1 MSDQRRW
8 MAVAVLVSLFLS
20 GVAVGAVG
28 VLLTRDP
35 PSPTRSFQPRAL
47 GGPRAEVRSPVS
59 PPAFVS
65 GPVLQRLTDELE
77 LSAEQRDSVE
87 AILSRQR
94 AVTREQLV
102 AVYPRLRASV
112 DSVTAQIRRILDP
125 DQRARFDEMGI
136 PAGGPPEPPFESGTP
151 PARR

>member
-1 MSDQRRW
+1 MRDRGRW

-35 PSPTRSFQPRAL
+35 TPPVRSFRPPAL
-47 GGPRAEVRSPVS
+47 TGPGVGMRTPVS

-65 GPVLQRLTDELE
+65 GKVLERLTDELE
-77 LSAEQRDSVE
+77 LSPEQRDSVD
-87 AILSRQR
+87 AILRRQR
-94 AVTREQLV
+94 AVTREQLS

-112 DSVTAQIRRILDP
+112 DSVTAQIRRLLDAE
-125 DQRARFDEMGI
+125 QRARFDEMSI
-136 PAGGPPEPPFESGTP
+136 PAGGPPSPPFDSGGP
-151 PARR
+151 PLGR